1 MILYFSI
8 KPARGSF
15 FGARFDGVGVGDLL
29 ETCDSSD
36 VEDGH
41 DTASDVCIRFPV
53 ISHMKSRNDM
63 RGIGI
68 TFRKGNII
76 FEKATLEKIEKY
88 FLGPLDSF
96 TNECAVSQTPVRCI
110 NTVHMSVVIYNAL
123 GFFFATPVRL
133 LVVSII
139 SAVWSV

>member
-1 MILYFSI
+1 
-8 KPARGSF
+8 
-15 FGARFDGVGVGDLL
+15 
-29 ETCDSSD
+29 
-36 VEDGH
+36 
-41 DTASDVCIRFPV
+41 
-53 ISHMKSRNDM
+53 MKSRNDM

-110 NTVHMSVVIYNAL
+110 NTVHMSVVIHNAFKFL
-123 GFFFATPVRL
+123 CHTHLSAL
-133 LVVSII
+133 SIT
-139 SAVWSV
+139 SAVWSVEPGR